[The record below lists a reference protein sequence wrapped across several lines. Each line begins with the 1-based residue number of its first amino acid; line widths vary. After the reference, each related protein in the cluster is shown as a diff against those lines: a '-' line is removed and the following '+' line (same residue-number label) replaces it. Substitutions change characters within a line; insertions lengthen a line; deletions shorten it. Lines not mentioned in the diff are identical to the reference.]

1 MVASNL
7 HDDYETPPTIPAF
20 MSTPRKPRSPSLST
34 VIGGA
39 AAAFAK
45 ALGENSQQDR
55 EGSGSVLG
63 GPSVS
68 VSPGKAVDLRMKNY
82 EQLRYIQQL
91 FDDGIL
97 TEAEYIE
104 QKQDILASLKRL

>member
-7 HDDYETPPTIPAF
+7 HDDLDTPPTIPAF
-20 MSTPRKPRSPSLST
+20 VSTPRKPRCPSLST
-34 VIGGA
+34 AISG

-45 ALGENSQQDR
+45 ALGENSQQDSK
-55 EGSGSVLG
+55 GSGSVLS

-82 EQLRYIQQL
+82 QQLRYIQQL

-97 TEAEYIE
+97 TEAGYVE
-104 QKQDILASLKRL
+104 QKQNILASFKRL